1 MLIRGSVGRD
11 DRREENR
18 EMRGWHVGSGFAGK
32 RTDVEE
38 AAVIEELKPAHRVE
52 TLRCVANTAGTS
64 ARPHPRAAPIS
75 RAKMR
80 ELRGHVCA
88 PTSSSRARRGE
99 GKTEEQEEA
108 GGRRPVEAGTSPA
121 SCLAPCGAGETDAGV
136 CRGCSEGGGRGG
148 APASGA
154 QPGWI
159 SRTNSSVFSGSS
171 GLSTTWLF
179 RAAAGGYR
187 PVFC

>member
-1 MLIRGSVGRD
+1 MPAPKWRRAIFLFWTLLLVTLCGIPAHTKHQAGMLIRGSVGRD

-121 SCLAPCGAGETDAGV
+121 SCLAPCGAGETDAGARV
-136 CRGCSEGGGRGG
+136 
-148 APASGA
+148 
-154 QPGWI
+154 
-159 SRTNSSVFSGSS
+159 
-171 GLSTTWLF
+171 
-179 RAAAGGYR
+179 
-187 PVFC
+187 